1 MSRLV
6 LAALL
11 LPLALPAAAQQ
22 QQGSATWQRGPTWQP
37 VPGSPPAATGL
48 TPLPQANNLAPELSS
63 NYQRMQQQRRLNER
77 IESGSALILQ
87 GVIPRQ

>member
-1 MSRLV
+1 
-6 LAALL
+6 
-11 LPLALPAAAQQ
+11 
-22 QQGSATWQRGPTWQP
+22 